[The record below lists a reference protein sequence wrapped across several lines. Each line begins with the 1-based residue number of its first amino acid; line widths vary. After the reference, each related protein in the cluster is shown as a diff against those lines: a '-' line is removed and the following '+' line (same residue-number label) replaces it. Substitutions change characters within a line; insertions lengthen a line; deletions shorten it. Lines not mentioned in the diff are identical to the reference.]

1 MKDAVQQIMT
11 RTGYCLIGVLITS
24 NISIAEENITAKV
37 FDDGLPTTQTTHVQ
51 PYGSALFSGGKNT
64 ARSATVN
71 SDYLIVR
78 GDKIQLNLWGIIQAN
93 EILTV
98 DTSGK
103 IYIPDIGTVNVQGV
117 KASALAGVVNRKIKT
132 VYEDGVNA
140 YVTLLSNTPINVFV
154 TGPVNYPGQYSGL
167 PSDSALHF
175 LSQAGGIQHQR
186 GSFRAIR
193 VLRANKPIA
202 NIDLYEF
209 LSWGTLPSIDF
220 KDGDTIL
227 VGPQFATV
235 TVQGDA
241 RNPKRIEF
249 RGDSSNGQRLM
260 DIARPFASVTNVAIS
275 GTRNNQ
281 PWSAYHPIGSFKNI
295 TLLDGDIIR
304 FISDSQAK
312 NIDITI
318 EGSHLGNSYFAV
330 KKGTRLQALLDFVPI
345 APSDADIK
353 NIYLK
358 RKKVATQ
365 QQAALE
371 QTLKRLERTVLTAP
385 ARSDGEATIR
395 AKEAELVLKF
405 VANARKNRPE
415 GRVVISDGKKVSN
428 VRLEDGDVIVI
439 PQLSDVVTIAGE
451 VQIPQ
456 AIVYSPAASPIDYIA
471 QAGGFSER
479 ADKKRIAL
487 LKPNGK
493 VVMGDNL
500 KVTAGDQIVV
510 FPKIDT
516 KNMQFAKDMTQI
528 IYQIALGARIFS
540 D

>member
-1 MKDAVQQIMT
+1 MDIKRIMVKKLFP
-11 RTGYCLIGVLITS
+11 LISILLIC
-24 NISIAEENITAKV
+24 NISSADENTTAKI
-37 FDDGLPTTQTTHVQ
+37 FDEGLPTTQKTHIQ
-51 PYGSALFSGGKNT
+51 PYGSSLFSDKKASGSN
-64 ARSATVN
+64 SSVN
-71 SDYLIVR
+71 KDYLIVS
-78 GDKIQLNLWGIIQAN
+78 GDKIKLNLWGIIQAN

-103 IYIPDIGTVNVQGV
+103 IYIPEIGTVSVEGV
-117 KASALAGVVNRKIKT
+117 KAGALSGVVKRKIKT
-132 VYEDGVNA
+132 VYDDGVNA
-140 YVTLLSNTPINVFV
+140 YVTLLSNTPIKVFV
-154 TGPVNYPGQYSGL
+154 TGPVNHPGQYSGM

-175 LSQAGGIQHQR
+175 IAQAGGIQHQR
-186 GSFRAIR
+186 GSFRVIR
-193 VLRANKPIA
+193 VLRGNKPIA
-202 NIDLYEF
+202 NIDLYQF
-209 LSWGTLPSIDF
+209 LRWGTLPTVNF

-227 VGPQFATV
+227 IGPQSATV

-249 RGDSSNGQRLM
+249 RGKSSNGQRLM
-260 DIARPFASVTNVAIS
+260 DIARPFESVTNVAVS

-281 PWSAYHPIGSFKNI
+281 PWSAYHPITEFKSVR
-295 TLLDGDIIR
+295 LLDGDVIR

-330 KKGTRLQALLDFVPI
+330 NKGTRLQELLDFVPI
-345 APSDADIK
+345 APDDADIK
-353 NIYLK
+353 NIYIK
-358 RKKVATQ
+358 RKKIAAQ
-365 QQAALE
+365 QRAALE
-371 QTLKRLERTVLTAP
+371 QSLKRLERSVLTAP

-405 VANARKNRPE
+405 VENARRNRPE
-415 GRVVISDGKKVSN
+415 GRVVVSNGQKVSN

-456 AIVYSPAASPIDYIA
+456 AIVYSPAAKAIDYIA

-479 ADKKRIAL
+479 ADQKRIAL
-487 LKPNGK
+487 LKPNGR
-493 VVMGDNL
+493 VVMGETL
-500 KVTAGDQIVV
+500 QVSAGDQIMV
-510 FPKIDT
+510 FPKVDT
-516 KNMQFAKDMTQI
+516 KNMQFAKDITQI
-528 IYQIALGARIFS
+528 IYQIALGARVFS